1 MLLLQLQVLLLV
13 GLSQKSSPGGGV
25 SGSMVRCAM
34 NYEGGIDG
42 KYIVP
47 FTGISFIALM
57 LFLKIQSPNFKFLP
71 GLKAFDW
78 LGSAAIVGGT
88 VMLLLGLQ
96 SGASDHGWDSLMVI
110 CLLVAGAMSFGVFG
124 FVEWKLAKTP
134 LIPLK
139 FLAQRGRIATLAV
152 NVCQALITT
161 ACTYFLPLYFQVV
174 LGASP
179 LSSGLYFLPTT
190 LTLALFWLIVG
201 HIVKRTGEYLA
212 IIRVG
217 VCALLL
223 GTGLLID
230 TKAYLSW
237 PRVILSQIVVST
249 GLGLTYQAPL
259 IAFYAEID
267 PEDAAA
273 GTSTF
278 QFLKTFSQTVSVIL
292 GQVILQS
299 QVRKQSAALSRAG
312 LPSAFVSALAK
323 GDFISSATAVSTWA
337 NSQQELMRNTIVAA
351 LKNMWTFYTVIALL
365 GVVSSFGI
373 SRAKLGS

>member
-1 MLLLQLQVLLLV
+1 
-13 GLSQKSSPGGGV
+13 
-25 SGSMVRCAM
+25 
-34 NYEGGIDG
+34 
-42 KYIVP
+42 
-47 FTGISFIALM
+47 M
-57 LFLKIQSPNFKFLP
+57 LFLKIRSPNLEFIP

-96 SGASDHGWDSLMVI
+96 SGASDHGWGSQMVI
-110 CLLVAGAMSFGVFG
+110 CLLVAGAMSFGAFG

-134 LIPLK
+134 LIPLR
-139 FLAQRGRIATLAV
+139 FLAQRGRIATLSV

-190 LTLALFWLIVG
+190 LTLALFWLIIG
-201 HIVKRTGEYLA
+201 HVVKRTGEYLV
-212 IIRVG
+212 IIRTG

-237 PRVILSQIVVST
+237 PRVILSQIVVAT

-259 IAFYAEID
+259 IAFYAQIE

-312 LPSAFVSALAK
+312 LPSAIISALAK
-323 GDFISSATAVSTWA
+323 GDSILSATAVRTLA
-337 NSQQELMRNTIVAA
+337 NSQQELLRNTIVAA
-351 LKNMWTFYTVIALL
+351 LKNMWTFYTVIAFL

-373 SRAKLGS
+373 SRAKLVR